1 MAYDPD
7 DYEDEIPQ
15 EAGIVQYLQNA
26 MHANRLLAAGG
37 AWEALIEQ
45 ARDDAFQAINQLVHT
60 EFTSL
65 DHVREAQWKAMR
77 YEKLAEYINGILAE
91 AKLAALDMTQESAD
105 SLAKLIGGE
114 MEQGD

>member
-7 DYEDEIPQ
+7 DYDDEIPQ

-37 AWEALIEQ
+37 AWEALIER
-45 ARDDAFQAINQLVHT
+45 ARDDAFQAINSLIHHT
-60 EFTSL
+60 YTSL
-65 DHVREAQWKAMR
+65 DQVREAQWQAQR
-77 YEKLAEYINGILAE
+77 YEKLEEYINGILAE

-114 MEQGD
+114 TEQGD